1 MKKKRYKKLTAILA
15 AVLLLCSEIPVMA
28 AEVNYGTT
36 YPVSTNAIANWPQG
50 PDTYSETAVLMDAD
64 TGAILYNKGMDEKRY
79 PASITKI
86 MTALLALEHSGLDE
100 EVTFTEECLADQTS
114 DSGNLGMK
122 VGEILTMRQ
131 CLMALMIR
139 SANDVATQ
147 IAVHVAGSVSAFAD
161 MMNQRAQE
169 LGCVNTHFVNASGM
183 PDENHYTT
191 AHDMALI
198 FQQAIK
204 NQDFLDI
211 IGTQSFTIEPTNMN
225 PESRVLNTHH
235 ALLSA
240 AAPEHYDGC
249 FGGKTGVTEASKN
262 TLVSGATRDGM
273 TLIAVAM
280 RADAGQVCQDHI
292 SMFDYGFNNFRK
304 VEVPGGAVT
313 IPKDVQVSDLTTTES
328 ADGEAVRETYYFGQD
343 YFVGTGTKTEE
354 VAQDTEEPETLTPEV
369 TVEPQNDP
377 ENETDTTGSANL
389 SQIYKIVIYILAGLI
404 GLTVL
409 VTIISAVRKRHRRK
423 RRRKGRK

>member
-1 MKKKRYKKLTAILA
+1 
-15 AVLLLCSEIPVMA
+15 MA
-28 AEVNYGTT
+28 AEVNNGTT
-36 YPVSTNAIANWPQG
+36 YPVSTDAIANWPQG

-86 MTALLALEHSGLDE
+86 MTALLALEHSSLDE

-122 VGEILTMRQ
+122 VGEVLTMRQ

-240 AAPEHYDGC
+240 TAPEHYDGC

-292 SMFDYGFNNFRK
+292 SMFDYGFNNFQK

-328 ADGEAVRETYYFGQD
+328 TEEEEVQETYYFGQD
-343 YFVGTGTKTEE
+343 YFVGKGTKTEE
-354 VAQDTEEPETLTPEV
+354 VVKDTEEPETLTPEV
-369 TVEPQNDP
+369 TVEPQSDP
-377 ENETDTTGSANL
+377 ESETDTADSADV

-409 VTIISAVRKRHRRK
+409 VTIISAVRKRKRRK
-423 RRRKGRK
+423 RRRKGRR